1 MCGWDGNGWM
11 WNSGY
16 GGGWGWIVTAVVFT
30 VVFAVVITAIVLAV
44 RYLAGGHHH
53 SGTTAPQARS
63 AEDVLAERLA
73 RGDIDDAEYRQRI
86 ATLREHR

>member
-1 MCGWDGNGWM
+1 MCGWNGNGWM
-11 WNSGY
+11 VNGGY
-16 GGGWGWIVTAVVFT
+16 GAGWGWILTAAAFT

-44 RYLAGGHHH
+44 RYLAGGHYRTP
-53 SGTTAPQARS
+53 TTAQGGA

-73 RGDIDDAEYRQRI
+73 RGDITDDEYRQRM